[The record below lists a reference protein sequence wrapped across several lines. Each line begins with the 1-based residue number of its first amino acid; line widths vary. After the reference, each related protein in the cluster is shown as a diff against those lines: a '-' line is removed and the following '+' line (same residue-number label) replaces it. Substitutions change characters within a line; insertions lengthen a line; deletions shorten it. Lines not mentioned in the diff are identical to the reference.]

1 MNQTPEMDEKKTS
14 SPETAPIAA
23 TAEHNANFEENIR
36 AIIRSGK
43 PASVIRDDLDN
54 YHANDIAEVLE
65 TLDTATPLQYS
76 LSGNDGRDFHLSR

>member
-1 MNQTPEMDEKKTS
+1 MDEKKTS

-54 YHANDIAEVLE
+54 YHANDIDRGPGNTGHCDPE
-65 TLDTATPLQYS
+65 TPLQYS